1 MSFKDFLIF
10 FSSIGYFVRR
20 SGTICANLVEAGEI
34 ISNLNESCVVSI
46 FFSLN
51 DSPCRQYFF
60 FSLNDIPCRLK
71 SFKEKKY

>member
-1 MSFKDFLIF
+1 MSFKDFFDFF

-34 ISNLNESCVVSI
+34 ISNLTSRASSV

-60 FSLNDIPCRLK
+60 F
-71 SFKEKKY
+71 FKRHPLSIKVV